1 MSKKVKEFL
10 VRKYTEKWI
19 KENEGLFEDYQELC
33 EGLLLFRAN
42 WGIEI
47 GFIFK
52 NSKEIKGRELGDEA
66 ISAICF
72 DEFLKNKKEKLKLQK

>member
-1 MSKKVKEFL
+1 MSKKATEFL

-19 KENEGLFEDYQELC
+19 EENKGMFEDYQELC

-42 WGIEI
+42 WGVEI

-52 NSKEIKGRELGDEA
+52 TSKEIKGRGFGYEA
-66 ISAICF
+66 MSATCF
-72 DEFLKNKKEKLKLQK
+72 DEFLKNKKEELKPQE